1 MHYGTREP
9 PVEIANNRS
18 KSKALRNILWGIN
31 LGVQVGLGLS
41 IIAIFVMGLGVIL
54 PGSGVHLPVPFWM
67 FIATYL
73 ISGIL
78 GGLIIGLSRPFLTS
92 QISYSIVGVVAA
104 LPWYFC
110 AGIMA
115 FGWKPWTTLD
125 VVFVL
130 MFALIAG
137 SISGRIFWKRFSRKD
152 T

>member
-1 MHYGTREP
+1 M
-9 PVEIANNRS
+9 EITNSRNRS
-18 KSKALRNILWGIN
+18 KIFQNILWGIN
-31 LGVQVGLGLS
+31 LGAQVGLGLS

-92 QISYSIVGVVAA
+92 QLSYSIVGVVAA

-110 AGIMA
+110 VGIMA
-115 FGWKPWTTLD
+115 FGWKPWTTFD
-125 VVFVL
+125 VVVVL
-130 MFALIAG
+130 MLALVAG
-137 SISGRIFWKRFSRKD
+137 SISGRIFWNRFSRND